1 MEERKLARWLSR
13 YDGPPLT
20 LMEVCGT
27 HTSALYHSGI
37 RQMLSPQITFLS
49 GPGCPV
55 CVTPTSYIDKLARYA
70 LTPGCQVM
78 AFGDLLAVPGS
89 RMSLSGARDR
99 GGRVDFFYDVT
110 DLRRKPHRWLPLPR
124 SCRRDHRMPS
134 VQKTGGRNG
143 RDDGDRRL
151 LAR

>member
-27 HTSALYHSGI
+27 HTSALYRSGI
-37 RQMLSPQITFLS
+37 RQMLPPQITFLS

-55 CVTPTSYIDKLARYA
+55 CVTPTSYIDKLVRYA
-70 LTPGCQVM
+70 ITPGCQVM

-89 RMSLSGARDR
+89 RMSLSGAEGR
-99 GGRVDFFYDVT
+99 GGRVDFFYDPEEV
-110 DLRRKPHRWLPLPR
+110 LAKAEA
-124 SCRRDHRMPS
+124 
-134 VQKTGGRNG
+134 
-143 RDDGDRRL
+143 DRRTTFI
-151 LAR
+151 LAAVASMRSTSRMSAS